1 MKRCPAC
8 NRTYE
13 DTLTYCLVDGSIL
26 SAPFDPTEP
35 NNDAPATE
43 IMPSGATLSDTQGQ
57 AAQTLSPTMPAITQ
71 PAPISAEQ
79 PSRSEQKPNQIL
91 WIIGGIAL
99 LALIGVAFLIFRGG
113 SQPQTSNQQ
122 LTTNTTNTAK
132 TSTSNMATPDKAKDE
147 AKAHDDKGKL
157 FKLEKRWAEAESEF
171 REAIRLDP
179 SNADYHV
186 SLEYV

>member
-8 NRTYE
+8 SRTYE

-43 IMPSGATLSDTQGQ
+43 IIPSGATLSDTQEQ
-57 AAQTLSPTMPAITQ
+57 AAQTPLPTIPAITQ

-79 PSRSEQKPNQIL
+79 PVPSEQKPNQIL
-91 WIIGGIAL
+91 WVIGGIAL

-113 SQPQTSNQQ
+113 SQSQASNQSVAAS
-122 LTTNTTNTAK
+122 NTTNTA
-132 TSTSNMATPDKAKDE
+132 SNCLPYFTCK
-147 AKAHDDKGKL
+147 
-157 FKLEKRWAEAESEF
+157 
-171 REAIRLDP
+171 
-179 SNADYHV
+179 
-186 SLEYV
+186 